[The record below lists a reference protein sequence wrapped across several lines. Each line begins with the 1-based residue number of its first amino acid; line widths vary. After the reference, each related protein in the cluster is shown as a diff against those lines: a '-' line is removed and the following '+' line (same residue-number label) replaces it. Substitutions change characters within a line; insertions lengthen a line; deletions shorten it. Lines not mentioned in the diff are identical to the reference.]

1 MKSSKLRADV
11 VADGCRNIDRRCGS
25 FVSEMILLVVVESDG
40 GVGAKVDVVGAVLTM
55 GVTAAV
61 SGFVDDEDVDDTD
74 DDGCC
79 GAVVCRCMA
88 DGDDCPIDGIFGVY
102 ILRRSVR
109 FVLPVVV
116 VLVVVVVEVIP
127 VVLGPVVRK
136 ELLSDKSLRFNRL
149 RSLAVSEIDNSNAK
163 RNNSSSCA
171 SSAIRAV
178 SI

>member
-40 GVGAKVDVVGAVLTM
+40 GVGAKVDVVGAVLAM

-88 DGDDCPIDGIFGVY
+88 DGDDCPIDGICGVD

-109 FVLPVVV
+109 FVLVV
-116 VLVVVVVEVIP
+116 VLVVVVVEAIP